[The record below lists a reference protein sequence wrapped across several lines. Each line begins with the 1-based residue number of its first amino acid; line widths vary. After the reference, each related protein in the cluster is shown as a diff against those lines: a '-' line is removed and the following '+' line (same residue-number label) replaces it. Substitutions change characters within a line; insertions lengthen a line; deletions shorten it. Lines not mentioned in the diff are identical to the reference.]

1 MGKVIVIVSGKGGV
15 GKTMFTANLGGTLSQ
30 NGKKVVLVDMDMG
43 LRNLDICMGLENRVV
58 YDIADVIN
66 GVCRIK
72 QALIKDKR
80 FPDLYLIAAPQN
92 MEKVE
97 MTPLHTK
104 IIYEKLSETFDYVI
118 VDGPAGIDEGMK
130 NAISGADMAIIV
142 TTPEFAALRDAD
154 KVDKILIENGLTN
167 RKIVV
172 NKLKAELI
180 SNGVLPSIT
189 EVSKILRA
197 DIIGYIQED
206 DNIQIAT
213 NNGTPIV
220 LKTSTYI
227 YDNFMKIIERI
238 QF

>member
-80 FPDLYLIAAPQN
+80 FPELYLIAAPQN

-104 IIYEKLSETFDYVI
+104 IIYEKLSENFDYVI

-154 KVDKILIENGLTN
+154 KVDKVLIENGLTN

-180 SNGVLPSIT
+180 SNGVMPSIT
-189 EVSKILRA
+189 EVSKMLRA

-220 LKTSTYI
+220 LKTGTYI

-238 QF
+238 QI

>member
-180 SNGVLPSIT
+180 SNGVMPSIT

-220 LKTSTYI
+220 LKTGTYI